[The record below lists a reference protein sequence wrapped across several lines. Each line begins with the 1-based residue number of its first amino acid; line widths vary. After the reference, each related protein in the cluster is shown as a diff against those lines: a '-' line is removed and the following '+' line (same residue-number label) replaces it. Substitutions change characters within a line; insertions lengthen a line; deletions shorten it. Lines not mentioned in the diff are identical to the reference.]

1 MGAHRSSVLIAALN
15 FSSTGDNTIITAGA
29 VGPINVYGMFFTV
42 TGATNITFKDSVVG
56 ALSGAIVLTANG
68 SSITLPVSE
77 EPLYY
82 TQPGSNFV
90 INQSGSATI
99 GGTIYYTIG

>member
-1 MGAHRSSVLIAALN
+1 VLIAPLN
-15 FSSTGDNTIITAGA
+15 LSSTGDNVVISAPTN
-29 VGPINVYGMFFTV
+29 GPINVYGIVFTV

-68 SSITLPVSE
+68 SSVTLPVSE
-77 EPLYY
+77 EPWFY
-82 TQPGSNFV
+82 TQPGSTFI

-99 GGTIYYTIG
+99 GGMIYYTSG